1 MKILVIDG
9 QGGKLGSKL
18 CEEIK
23 KALPQAT
30 LIAIGTNSI
39 ATLAM
44 QKGGA
49 DLVATGENPV
59 LVNVKKADVIV
70 GPIGIAIADSLL
82 GEITP
87 KMAEAIGSSD
97 LPKVL
102 LPVGKCNNIVVG
114 VKDKTYAEL
123 IEEAVKTIEKL

>member
-1 MKILVIDG
+1 MNILVIDG
-9 QGGKLGSKL
+9 QGGKLGKEL
-18 CEEIK
+18 CEGIK
-23 KALPQAT
+23 SRLPDSVITAV
-30 LIAIGTNSI
+30 GTNSI

-59 LVNVKKADVIV
+59 LVNLKTADVVV

-87 KMAEAIGSSD
+87 KMAQAVGSATI
-97 LPKVL
+97 PKIL

-114 VKDKTYAEL
+114 IKSRSYNEL
-123 IEEAVKTIEKL
+123 VAEAVETLASM